1 MYGYPTAPASLP
13 AFPGPEF
20 FLRQRLEEAVGDD
33 DLSLEDIGLPL
44 ARGLAGNEPYDRFTA
59 TSDNDFFTRFD
70 LCQQSGKLRLGNG
83 FFLTVI
89 SYRPIMDLI

>member
-1 MYGYPTAPASLP
+1 M
-13 AFPGPEF
+13 
-20 FLRQRLEEAVGDD
+20 RRRH

-70 LCQQSGKLRLGNG
+70 LCQQSGELRLGLVDIDNNH
-83 FFLTVI
+83 LTVI
-89 SYRPIMDLI
+89 SYQPNMDLI